1 MKPIFSIHAGEYL
14 VATHI
19 EENYKDLNVWLPSK
33 DTGVD
38 ILVTDKANRRTLCV
52 QVKFSKDF
60 LGSLG
65 NSTSDAVVTKV
76 KAGGWWTF
84 NQTKLSKSAAD
95 LWILVLYRFTK
106 RDYDFIIIEP
116 QELLKRYRALGKN
129 QEVIQSYVWV
139 TSSNRCWETRGLSK
153 QQQDEVA
160 LDQYTNPIRDLS
172 QYLNNWQSVETKLS

>member
-1 MKPIFSIHAGEYL
+1 VKPIFSVHAGEYL
-14 VATHI
+14 VGTHI

-38 ILVTDKANRRTLCV
+38 ILVTDKANGRTLSV

-65 NSTSDAVVTKV
+65 NSTSEAVVAKV

-84 NQTKLSKSAAD
+84 NQKKLTGSAAD

-116 QELLKRYRALGKN
+116 QELLKRYNQLGKH
-129 QEVIQSYVWV
+129 QEAIQSYIWV

-153 QQQDEVA
+153 KQQDEVA
-160 LDQYTNPIRDLS
+160 LDQYENPIRDLS
-172 QYLNNWQSVETKLS
+172 EYLNNWQSVEAKLS

>member
-1 MKPIFSIHAGEYL
+1 MKPIFSVHAGEYL

-19 EENYKDLNVWLPSK
+19 EEKYKHLNVWLPSK

-38 ILVTDKANRRTLCV
+38 LLVTDKANRKTLSL

-60 LGSLG
+60 LGSKG
-65 NSTSDAVVTKV
+65 NSTSAAVVSKV

-84 NQTKLSKSAAD
+84 DQKKLNKSVAD
-95 LWILVLYRFTK
+95 LWVLVLYSFTK

-116 QELLKRYRALGKN
+116 QELLKRYRGLGKH
-129 QEVIQSYVWV
+129 QDVIQSYVWV

-153 QQQDEVA
+153 REQDDVA
-160 LDQYTNPIRDLS
+160 NDQYTDAVRDMS
-172 QYLNNWQSVETKLS
+172 VYLNNWSSVEAKLQ